1 MSNQADDDTRA
12 LAIGEAALE
21 EFHGMCLES
30 KNLWR
35 TESCKVPDASI
46 WSKPGKAVR
55 LFQAEAI
62 LEAPPSVVFETL
74 HINIAD
80 TREWNTSVD
89 ACTLMKQLS
98 PNAEIM
104 HTLTCAMYGGLV
116 SARDFINV
124 RVSKELDD
132 QAGYIVGTTGIE
144 YKGSSVVRSSGVTR
158 GMNGVMG
165 FLILRHAKGTRLV
178 WIINTDVKGWIPRSL
193 IDAAIPAE
201 MESYI
206 VALRKRAAALQAQQ

>member
-1 MSNQADDDTRA
+1 MSTAADARI
-12 LAIGEAALE
+12 LAIGEAAVD
-21 EFHGMCLES
+21 EFHNMCTES
-30 KNLWR
+30 KDLWR
-35 TESCKVPDASI
+35 KETCGVADASI
-46 WSKPGKAVR
+46 WSKPGGKVR
-55 LFQAEAI
+55 IFQAEA
-62 LEAPPSVVFETL
+62 LLDAPPSIVYEIL
-74 HINIAD
+74 HLNVSE

-89 ACTLMKQLS
+89 ACTLVKQLA

-104 HTLTCAMYGGLV
+104 LTLTFAMYGGLV

-124 RVSKELDD
+124 RVSRDMD
-132 QAGYIVGTTGIE
+132 GGYIVGTTGIE
-144 YKGSSVVRSSGVTR
+144 YSDVPSKSGVTR

-165 FLILRHAKGTRLV
+165 FLILPDEATKGTRLV

-206 VALRKRAAALQAQQ
+206 MALRKRAAALQATKP